1 MQNRFIHL
9 QDSQWLDTFNNQEIN
24 LCELAKLANELD
36 VELKDEKQKNRNT
49 IKKVYDAIN
58 ERYNLEGK
66 EIDIGFGD
74 KSYGC
79 YMVSAKDL
87 KQFLERLI
95 IFEEE

>member
-1 MQNRFIHL
+1 MQNRFIYL
-9 QDSQWLDTFNNQEIN
+9 QDARWLDTFNDKEIN
-24 LCELAKLANELD
+24 SCELTKLANELY
-36 VELKDEKQKNRNT
+36 VELKNEKQKNKNA

-66 EIDIGFGD
+66 MIDIGFGD
-74 KSYGC
+74 KSCGC

-87 KQFLERLI
+87 KQFLERLV

>member
-24 LCELAKLANELD
+24 SCELAKLANELD

-95 IFEEE
+95 IFEDE